1 MNKNGALLIGDNVE
15 VITINGYHMTGKLAA
30 VETEYIVLRKDD
42 RNFIVY
48 KHAISTLFKI

>member
-1 MNKNGALLIGDNVE
+1 MNKIMELLISDNVE

-30 VETEYIVLRKDD
+30 VEPEYVVLRKDG

>member
-15 VITINGYHMTGKLAA
+15 VITINGYHMTGNLAA
-30 VETEYIVLRKDD
+30 VETEYIVLRKDGRD
-42 RNFIVY
+42 FIVY